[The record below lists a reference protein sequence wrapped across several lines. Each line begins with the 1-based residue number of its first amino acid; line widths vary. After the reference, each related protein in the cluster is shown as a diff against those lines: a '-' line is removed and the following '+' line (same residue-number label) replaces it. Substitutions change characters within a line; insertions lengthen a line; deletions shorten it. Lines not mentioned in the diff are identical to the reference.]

1 MSSTSFQSP
10 LKHPNERCTSCGLWK
25 RKLASCKHCAR
36 SPNRHQVAA
45 AKSAQI
51 IPQPLA
57 KARSASVTMHPNERC
72 HQCGLWKTKFQEC
85 THCAGRAN
93 RMQATVAQ
101 MLQAGMLPDAKPFE
115 TSPLLLHEK
124 ERCHSC
130 GLWSAFSAPNS
141 YHAAPPHGCVFH
153 ALCTNHRLTTRA
165 CLLACACVE
174 RKTVACGFCL
184 VRPNRMQAA
193 VAALKRPSSSLGLL
207 RQMLEPGDS
216 SFALKMTSPPVAPS
230 EAAKVTATPIVGV
243 VHHTWIHPPS
253 PKPYHP
259 KQRCHSC
266 GLWADK
272 VKGCEH
278 CATRCPNREQARQA
292 LIKANSFVIP
302 RGPLGSMPV
311 YGNTPF

>member
-1 MSSTSFQSP
+1 MFFLRAVRATESLFSFTTHADATQTKGGRSQHILSSQARSACRSAVFRAQRSAIRSNSMSSTSSFQSP

-45 AKSAQI
+45 KSAQI

-72 HQCGLWKTKFQEC
+72 RQCGLWKTKFQEC

-130 GLWSAFSAPNS
+130 GLWSAFFGTELLPRCSASWLCVSCSLHKSSSHNPCLSSCVCLCRAQNCGLRLLPGPAQS
-141 YHAAPPHGCVFH
+141 HASSCG
-153 ALCTNHRLTTRA
+153 RA
-165 CLLACACVE
+165 
-174 RKTVACGFCL
+174 
-184 VRPNRMQAA
+184 QAA
-193 VAALKRPSSSLGLL
+193 LIESWLA
-207 RQMLEPGDS
+207 
-216 SFALKMTSPPVAPS
+216 SPDAR
-230 EAAKVTATPIVGV
+230 
-243 VHHTWIHPPS
+243 TW
-253 PKPYHP
+253 
-259 KQRCHSC
+259 R
-266 GLWADK
+266 
-272 VKGCEH
+272 
-278 CATRCPNREQARQA
+278 
-292 LIKANSFVIP
+292 
-302 RGPLGSMPV
+302 
-311 YGNTPF
+311 

>member
-1 MSSTSFQSP
+1 MSDAASVVSGRRSSKNALIVLDAQTGCKQLSHKCCKPACFQTQSRSK
-10 LKHPNERCTSCGLWK
+10 LLHFSCTK
-25 RKLASCKHCAR
+25 
-36 SPNRHQVAA
+36 
-45 AKSAQI
+45 
-51 IPQPLA
+51 
-57 KARSASVTMHPNERC
+57 RSAAIHAV
-72 HQCGLWKTKFQEC
+72 CGV
-85 THCAGRAN
+85 R
-93 RMQATVAQ
+93 
-101 MLQAGMLPDAKPFE
+101 
-115 TSPLLLHEK
+115 
-124 ERCHSC
+124 
-130 GLWSAFSAPNS
+130 FSAPNS